1 MDKPVA
7 NLIKECKTLIEQN
20 EPYQRKMKAK
30 HSRLKKRVIGHG
42 GEANTPPYS
51 EKPSMERSKSAPP
64 IGEGIMDLLSKYRK
78 YAVAAALSVGIAAGL
93 NTATAANKN
102 IQPIKQLSSQQEKA
116 ENKYLKFYDA
126 LLLQTLPSKE
136 QSVEEWQNKIKLN
149 MKSKLGLNDQAIDS
163 IMKDLGTQTKQGEPL
178 NLNQAIQRVAM
189 FSKLAAD
196 YETQHEKEENYKT
209 FNAIVHAL
217 QQLEEQGYINEHIIK
232 RGNKFCLL
240 SKKTN
245 KNLGCSTS
253 RKGAEEREKE
263 VQYFKHAK
271 KKS

>member
-1 MDKPVA
+1 MEKVKK
-7 NLIKECKTLIEQN
+7 LITECKTLIEQN
-20 EPYQRKMKAK
+20 EPFQKKMKAK

-42 GEANTPPYS
+42 GQANTPPYS
-51 EKPSMERSKSAPP
+51 EKPSMKRSKSAPP
-64 IGEGIMDLLSKYRK
+64 IGEGIMDLLNKYRK
-78 YAVAAALSVGIAAGL
+78 YAVAATLSVGIAAGL
-93 NTATAANKN
+93 NTTAAASKN
-102 IQPIKQLSSQQEKA
+102 IQPTKQLSSQQENA

-136 QSVEEWQNKIKLN
+136 QNVEEWQNKIKLN
-149 MKSKLGLNDQAIDS
+149 MKSKFGLNDQAIDS
-163 IMKDLGTQTKQGEPL
+163 IMKDLGTQSKNGEPL
-178 NLNQAIQRVAM
+178 NINQAIQRVAM

-196 YETQHEKEENYKT
+196 YEIQHEKDENYKT

-217 QQLEEQGYINEHIIK
+217 QQLEQQGYINERVVK
-232 RGNKFCLL
+232 RGSKYCLL
-240 SKKTN
+240 SKETN

-253 RKGAEEREKE
+253 RKGAEDRERE